1 MFFAVDMP
9 PLSSGTPPSKAKS
22 PMQQQLEQ
30 ELQLVKLA
38 EQQQK
43 EREEQEAAQEEENTG
58 RKKHLVCAWRG
69 QINILAFQLQSLW

>member
-1 MFFAVDMP
+1 
-9 PLSSGTPPSKAKS
+9 
-22 PMQQQLEQ
+22 MQQQLEQ

-58 RKKHLVCAWRG
+58 RKKHLICTWRG

>member
-1 MFFAVDMP
+1 MP

-58 RKKHLVCAWRG
+58 RKKHLICVWRG

>member
-1 MFFAVDMP
+1 MP
-9 PLSSGTPPSKAKS
+9 PLSSGTPPVKAKS
-22 PMQQQLEQ
+22 PLQQQIEQ

-58 RKKHLVCAWRG
+58 KSNYKSHKFSSSTMLLYFNPVSMA
-69 QINILAFQLQSLW
+69 

>member
-1 MFFAVDMP
+1 
-9 PLSSGTPPSKAKS
+9 
-22 PMQQQLEQ
+22 MQQQLEQ

-43 EREEQEAAQEEENTG
+43 EEQEAAQEEENTG

>member
-1 MFFAVDMP
+1 
-9 PLSSGTPPSKAKS
+9 
-22 PMQQQLEQ
+22 MQQQLEQ

-58 RKKHLVCAWRG
+58 RKIQLRCALRAELT
-69 QINILAFQLQSLW
+69 NIPFPLQSLW